1 MNLEK
6 IAPDIVNAG
15 RITIE
20 KIPSLIKYLLLLIIV
35 ILLSIPLSI
44 IFLREYFKLRPI
56 TTSEYHAIFEFIIYL
71 LLAIWLLSKAVIIFT
86 EMLYF
91 LKNRKEILKNKY
103 FPEDVNKLSP
113 TIDRV
118 GEENNNKK
126 EEKKITIEEMK
137 AKLYDYLY
145 TSYYNSLPAEILES
159 KKINDSKDFALF
171 SIENNKHRIEEL
183 YQEIF
188 SNK

>member
-6 IAPDIVNAG
+6 IAPDVINAG
-15 RITIE
+15 KMTIE
-20 KIPSLIKYLLLLIIV
+20 KIPSLIKYLLVLIIV
-35 ILLSIPLSI
+35 IILSIPLSI

-71 LLAIWLLSKAVIIFT
+71 LLGIWLLSKAVMIFA

-118 GEENNNKK
+118 GEGINNK
-126 EEKKITIEEMK
+126 EEKKITIEEMRN
-137 AKLYDYLY
+137 KLYDYLY
-145 TSYYNSLPAEILES
+145 NSYYNSLPAEIMES

-171 SIENNKHRIEEL
+171 SIENNKHRLEEL
-183 YQEIF
+183 YKEIF
-188 SNK
+188 SSK